1 MLQIRN
7 DQMLAFQSDRHRRFD
22 DSLVAHVKTY
32 FASHFEA
39 QGEACVR
46 RTAHLAQ
53 KRAAAYGFQD
63 ERSVF
68 LYLTVVYMYGL
79 YFDED
84 RLLPW
89 VGDILVDKPAKD
101 VDSTIDKLADEAL
114 IRFQKITGDGQRSLF
129 RTLSKV
135 KKELPRLLSESDG
148 SEFEIE
154 MAQRLY
160 KIDPRRHDAFG
171 SDAVL
176 NLIRDS
182 RLKTSRYGLFSQE
195 GNRLFVLAAFML
207 GSHFDNDPMWERINR
222 HLKDSAVTEENDRV
236 LRIYVELN
244 NIADIFLKSWI

>member
-1 MLQIRN
+1 M
-7 DQMLAFQSDRHRRFD
+7 
-22 DSLVAHVKTY
+22 
-32 FASHFEA
+32 
-39 QGEACVR
+39 
-46 RTAHLAQ
+46 
-53 KRAAAYGFQD
+53 
-63 ERSVF
+63 
-68 LYLTVVYMYGL
+68 
-79 YFDED
+79 
-84 RLLPW
+84 PW

-182 RLKTSRYGLFSQE
+182 RLKTSRHGLFSQE

-244 NIADIFLKSWI
+244 NILDIFLKSWI